1 MHKFP
6 EEFLLELHTPVDPVL
21 DDLYRQTHIKFV
33 NPNRICGHLQ
43 GRLLEFISGMTA
55 PLNILEI
62 GTFTG
67 YATIC
72 LARGLRA
79 GGRIFTIEP
88 NDELFAFSNSYF
100 RKAGVA
106 ERVIQITGRAQD
118 TVPGLDMN
126 FDIIYIDGDK
136 REYAEYFN
144 LAINKLAAG
153 GFILVDNV
161 LWGGKVLEKDSR
173 DPQTRGIIDFNEMI
187 RRQTGIENVILP
199 AWDGLM
205 IIRKKKVPEEGTSDP

>member
-1 MHKFP
+1 
-6 EEFLLELHTPVDPVL
+6 
-21 DDLYRQTHIKFV
+21 
-33 NPNRICGHLQ
+33 
-43 GRLLEFISGMTA
+43 
-55 PLNILEI
+55 
-62 GTFTG
+62 
-67 YATIC
+67 
-72 LARGLRA
+72 
-79 GGRIFTIEP
+79 
-88 NDELFAFSNSYF
+88 LFAFSNSYF

>member
-1 MHKFP
+1 MQKFP
-6 EEFLLELHTPVDPVL
+6 DNLLLELHTPVDPVL

-43 GRLLEFISGMTA
+43 GRLLEFISGMKA
-55 PLNILEI
+55 PHNILEI

-72 LARGLRA
+72 LARGLRL
-79 GGRIFTIEP
+79 GGRIITIEP
-88 NDELFAFSNSYF
+88 NDELLAFSNSYF

-118 TVPGLDMN
+118 TVPGLDMK
-126 FDIIYIDGDK
+126 FDLIYIDGDK

-144 LAINKLAAG
+144 LAINKLATG
-153 GFILVDNV
+153 GLILVDNV
-161 LWGGKVLEKDSR
+161 LWGGKVLEKDKR
-173 DPQTRGIIDFNEMI
+173 DPQTRGIIEFNEMI
-187 RRQTGIENVILP
+187 KKQTGIENVILP

-205 IIRKKKVPEEGTSDP
+205 IIRKKGARTGHL